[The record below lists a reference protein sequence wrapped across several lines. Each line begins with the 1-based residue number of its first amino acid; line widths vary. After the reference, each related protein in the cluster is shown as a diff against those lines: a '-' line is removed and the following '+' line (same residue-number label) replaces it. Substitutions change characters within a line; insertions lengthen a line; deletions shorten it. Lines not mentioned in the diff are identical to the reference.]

1 MKNRKMMISRINQ
14 RKKKRR
20 KREIV
25 EKEVNVEE
33 EEEIKK
39 LKTKKNLNKEN
50 LVMHQLKITKTL
62 NEDSQME
69 ARVSQELEYKQVV
82 KQAQLTK
89 QPFLLVVLSL
99 INKRKK
105 KHYPSQSVQHQQSQK
120 NYNLNKK
127 TLFKFQTS
135 NQNLK
140 RVIVT
145 KEEMTKTTPNQ

>member
-62 NEDSQME
+62 NEDS
-69 ARVSQELEYKQVV
+69 
-82 KQAQLTK
+82 
-89 QPFLLVVLSL
+89 
-99 INKRKK
+99 
-105 KHYPSQSVQHQQSQK
+105 
-120 NYNLNKK
+120 
-127 TLFKFQTS
+127 
-135 NQNLK
+135 
-140 RVIVT
+140 
-145 KEEMTKTTPNQ
+145 

>member
-25 EKEVNVEE
+25 EKEVNVEG

-62 NEDSQME
+62 NEDS
-69 ARVSQELEYKQVV
+69 
-82 KQAQLTK
+82 
-89 QPFLLVVLSL
+89 
-99 INKRKK
+99 
-105 KHYPSQSVQHQQSQK
+105 
-120 NYNLNKK
+120 
-127 TLFKFQTS
+127 
-135 NQNLK
+135 
-140 RVIVT
+140 
-145 KEEMTKTTPNQ
+145 